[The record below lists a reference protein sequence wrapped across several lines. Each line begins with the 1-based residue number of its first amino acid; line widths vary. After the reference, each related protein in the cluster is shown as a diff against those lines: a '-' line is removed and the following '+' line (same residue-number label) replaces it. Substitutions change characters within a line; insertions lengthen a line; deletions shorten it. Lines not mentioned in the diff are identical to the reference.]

1 LNTEARSQVHQTL
14 LSRRFAIAGSW
25 YKAVAQTSFIPHSA
39 TEVRESFVTLAEE
52 VIALLVAEPF
62 DQGRAQAI
70 GAMLA
75 GLHCVQPEALGRTQ
89 EVLAQQLVEGLPAD
103 QVVDLQF
110 RLAEIHGKLAT
121 GFSQR
126 AREIILAEQERICCA
141 LTTALLRAA
150 ERQV

>member
-1 LNTEARSQVHQTL
+1 LNTEARSQVRQTL
-14 LSRRFAIAGSW
+14 LSRRFAIAESW

-39 TEVRESFVTLAEE
+39 AEVRESFVTLAEE
-52 VIALLVAEPF
+52 VITLLLAEPF

-70 GAMLA
+70 GATLA

-89 EVLAQQLVEGLPAD
+89 EVLTQQLVEGLPAD
-103 QVVDLQF
+103 QVVVLRF
-110 RLAEIHGKLAT
+110 RLAALHGRLAI
-121 GFSQR
+121 GFFQQASK
-126 AREIILAEQERICCA
+126 IILAEQEWIRCA